1 MDRKRGA
8 AVIYPICFSKVS
20 AVMPSR
26 PATAAALVCTAVAAV
41 TACVA
46 SAKDEGAG
54 QGSGQPGVSVQ
65 TTVISTAPF
74 TRTVDA
80 IGVVMPR
87 PGHVAVL
94 SAPIPARVA
103 QVYVVE
109 GQEVKKGNRLVELE
123 QAAFQAST
131 ESADAALE
139 AATRAYDRAQR
150 LFAAGVAPRK
160 NVEQA
165 TADLARARADAVNA
179 RRSQQLS
186 VLRSP
191 FDGVVTS
198 MTAVLG
204 SAVDANQPLVEVT
217 DLSALDIVL
226 NLTPADAARIQR
238 GATVVFRAGQV
249 PLGEPLGDGTIADI
263 GGAVDS
269 ATRSVPVRA
278 HPRTL
283 LRALRVGETI
293 FGQVTVATTGDALAV
308 PVAALVPEGEGFT
321 VFVVDSQGIAHQRQ
335 VTVGDRSDSLAE
347 ITRGLTAG
355 ERVVTQGAYGLVD
368 SSRVTSATR

>member
-1 MDRKRGA
+1 
-8 AVIYPICFSKVS
+8 
-20 AVMPSR
+20 MPSR
-26 PATAAALVCTAVAAV
+26 PATAAATLGMAVAAM

-46 SAKDEGAG
+46 SAKDEGARSE
-54 QGSGQPGVSVQ
+54 SGQPGVSVQ
-65 TTVISTAPF
+65 TAVISTGPL

-80 IGVVMPR
+80 IGVVKPR
-87 PGHVAVL
+87 PGHVTVL
-94 SAPIPARVA
+94 GAPIPARVA
-103 QVYVVE
+103 HVYVVG
-109 GQEVKKGNRLVELE
+109 GQQVKKGARMVELE
-123 QAAFQAST
+123 QAAFRAST

-150 LFAAGVAPRK
+150 LLAAGVAPRK
-160 NVEQA
+160 DVEQA
-165 TADLARARADAVNA
+165 GADLARARADAVNA
-179 RRSQQLS
+179 RRAQQLS

-217 DLSALDIVL
+217 DPSALDIVL
-226 NLTPADAARIQR
+226 NLTPADVGRIHR
-238 GATVVFRAGQV
+238 GAKVVFRAGQV
-249 PLGEPLGDGTIADI
+249 SQGEALGDGAIVDI

-269 ATRSVPVRA
+269 ATRTVAVRA

-283 LRALRVGETI
+283 ARALRVGETI
-293 FGQVTVATTGDALAV
+293 VGQITVATTGNALTV
-308 PVAALVPEGEGFT
+308 PVEALVPEGESFR
-321 VFVVDSQGIAHQRQ
+321 VFVVDSHGIAHQRQ

-355 ERVVTQGAYGLVD
+355 ERVVTSGAYGLMD